1 MRASVG
7 RGVGREGGDKALAAN
22 TYPNDECKSNY
33 YCGRKRHSKLGP
45 EASRGPSPGSS
56 VGSCLDPDPAPGL
69 GPRPSLGPSPG
80 RGPDPNPNE
89 VKRKQR

>member
-33 YCGRKRHSKLGP
+33 YCGKKRHSKLGP
-45 EASRGPSPGSS
+45 QARRGPSPGSS
-56 VGSCLDPDPAPGL
+56 GGSFALPL
-69 GPRPSLGPSPG
+69 RISLKFM
-80 RGPDPNPNE
+80 R
-89 VKRKQR
+89 RL

>member
-45 EASRGPSPGSS
+45 EARREEIMRES
-56 VGSCLDPDPAPGL
+56 
-69 GPRPSLGPSPG
+69 
-80 RGPDPNPNE
+80 
-89 VKRKQR
+89 

>member
-33 YCGRKRHSKLGP
+33 CCVRKRAQTPVEAQVQKLKKSKGKRSKILR
-45 EASRGPSPGSS
+45 RGG
-56 VGSCLDPDPAPGL
+56 GK
-69 GPRPSLGPSPG
+69 G
-80 RGPDPNPNE
+80 RGNHE
-89 VKRKQR
+89 RIMRRS

>member
-1 MRASVG
+1 MG

-45 EASRGPSPGSS
+45 EARRGPSPGSS
-56 VGSCLDPDPAPGL
+56 VGPCPDPDPAPD
-69 GPRPSLGPSPG
+69 PVQSL
-80 RGPDPNPNE
+80 
-89 VKRKQR
+89 